1 METKNETMET
11 KNNETSDTK
20 NNETSDTPQPRCAV
34 QIAVQMLKYVPDNE
48 YDLKNE
54 LDRFIRNGL
63 YSPYELT
70 SSSHHWIHL
79 QQIAVSNIKM
89 IDTQWKAD
97 IFQIFTGKTINWR
110 KT

>member
-1 METKNETMET
+1 METKND
-11 KNNETSDTK
+11 KTSNK
-20 NNETSDTPQPRCAV
+20 PPPRCAV

-54 LDRFIRNGL
+54 LNRFVNNGL

-70 SSSHHWIHL
+70 SSEHHWIPL
-79 QQIAVSNIKM
+79 QQIAVSNIKT

-97 IFQIFTGKTINWR
+97 IFQLFTGKTINWQ
-110 KT
+110 KI